1 MVQIR
6 RIRMMKES
14 AGGGTRRQ
22 QSNDSKNDAA
32 RPDSEATSK
41 ETLEDLEQTEKI
53 SDSTSETA
61 DDASNVPSPD
71 GLLDEPGELKDAG
84 PM

>member
-1 MVQIR
+1 
-6 RIRMMKES
+6 MKETS
-14 AGGGTRRQ
+14 SGGTRRQ
-22 QSNDSKNDAA
+22 ESKDAKQDAA

-41 ETLEDLEQTEKI
+41 ETLEDLEKTQKI
-53 SDSTSETA
+53 SNSTSESS
-61 DDASNVPSPD
+61 DDRSNVPSPD

>member
-1 MVQIR
+1 MT
-6 RIRMMKES
+6 KES

-22 QSNDSKNDAA
+22 QSNDLKHDAA
-32 RPDSEATSK
+32 RRDSEATSK
-41 ETLEDLEQTEKI
+41 ETLEDLEETEKI
-53 SDSTSETA
+53 SNSTSESSESGS
-61 DDASNVPSPD
+61 DVPSPD